1 MICFPIVFVYVRFV
15 KPLAFNHH
23 LACYP
28 GRSQS
33 YRRVSYPPSI
43 GEIYTLV
50 VACCGIKIDALATC
64 TGTRLLHGY
73 LSLPCSPSRLRLR
86 AVSLLRRESKAYQ
99 RPRFSWSAM
108 HFDSCGA
115 GHVDMENPYVPLC
128 CTRCQPSPP
137 DIAAQ
142 VPAECTCRLTS

>member
-28 GRSQS
+28 GRFQS

-50 VACCGIKIDALATC
+50 VACCGIKIDCASYLY
-64 TGTRLLHGY
+64 GYSVITRLPFS
-73 LSLPCSPSRLRLR
+73 SLFSVTSPSEGRL
-86 AVSLLRRESKAYQ
+86 
-99 RPRFSWSAM
+99 P
-108 HFDSCGA
+108 
-115 GHVDMENPYVPLC
+115 
-128 CTRCQPSPP
+128 T
-137 DIAAQ
+137 
-142 VPAECTCRLTS
+142 